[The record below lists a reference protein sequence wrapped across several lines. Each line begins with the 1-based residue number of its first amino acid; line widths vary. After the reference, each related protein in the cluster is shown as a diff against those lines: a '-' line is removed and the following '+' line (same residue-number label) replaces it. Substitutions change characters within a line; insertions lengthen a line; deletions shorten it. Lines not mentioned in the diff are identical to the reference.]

1 MMTTTGRL
9 SWTLWSE
16 LPSLGLG
23 KYEALFRGNDI
34 DETVLPTLTAQDLK
48 ELGVVSFGHRRSSS
62 MPSLLFA
69 TARAVRRPPYGA
81 GNCMV
86 RMPRFLQHR
95 SRVLQGR

>member
-1 MMTTTGRL
+1 MDVVV
-9 SWTLWSE
+9 W

-23 KYEALFRGNDI
+23 KYEALFRENDI

-48 ELGVVSFGHRRSSS
+48 EFGVVSFGHCRSSS
-62 MPSLLFA
+62 VPSPLFA
-69 TARAVRRPPYGA
+69 TARAVRRAPYGA

-95 SRVLQGR
+95 SRVLQAR